1 MRYGYG
7 PFVNLAAY
15 VRSAGIGAVA
25 GLRTFTAPA
34 ATLESG
40 GNIWAGI
47 VVALAA
53 GELIADKLPFTP
65 SRLAPGGL
73 IARIV
78 SGGLCGGELAV
89 RGAASRVL
97 GTLTGAAAAVGS
109 AWIGASVRTS
119 VARLGKVPDLPVAL
133 VEDGIAI
140 VAARAAVADPPR

>member
-1 MRYGYG
+1 MA
-7 PFVNLAAY
+7 VVTLVAY
-15 VRSAGIGAVA
+15 ARSAGIGAVA

-40 GNIWAGI
+40 GNVWAGL

-53 GELIADKLPFTP
+53 GELVADKLPFTP
-65 SRLAPGGL
+65 SRLQPGGL

-89 RGAASRVL
+89 RSAASRLV
-97 GTLTGAAAAVGS
+97 GTIAGAAAAVGS
-109 AWIGASVRTS
+109 AWIGASIRTS
-119 VARLGKVPDLPVAL
+119 VARLGKVPDFPLAL

-140 VAARAAVADPPR
+140 VAARAAVADGRR

>member
-1 MRYGYG
+1 MS
-7 PFVNLAAY
+7 LAVY
-15 VRSAGIGAVA
+15 CRSAGIGAVA

-47 VVALAA
+47 VFALAA
-53 GELIADKLPFTP
+53 GELVADKLPFTP

-78 SGGLCGGELAV
+78 SGGLCGGELAA
-89 RGAASRVL
+89 RGAASRVF
-97 GTLTGAAAAVGS
+97 GTFAGAAAAIGS

-119 VARLGKVPDLPVAL
+119 VARLGNVPDFPVAL

-140 VAARAAVADPPR
+140 AAARAVVSDAPR